1 MFQSLLHYERQISLL
16 KGHSKLLGF
25 QITKEFKTRA
35 YNQLFNYMKDLPIP
49 TENLN
54 EEETNQV
61 KSVGNEVE
69 LARELAEVIEE
80 KVENERR

>member
-1 MFQSLLHYERQISLL
+1 
-16 KGHSKLLGF
+16 
-25 QITKEFKTRA
+25 
-35 YNQLFNYMKDLPIP
+35 MKDLPIP